1 MIHKER
7 ALKELDLLSR
17 EQPHGGTPGPKLRLV
32 AGVLGQHADHLPGDD
47 GTAPGR
53 ILCPLR
59 RIPRVG
65 LCNSFQLLRQGEGI
79 KGSHVLIKGH
89 ARAFRISRALLP
101 HGQIAKQHELLRG
114 AQLGSPLVE
123 LRLPILGPQ
132 GGGPREHGGSIFLF
146 CADAQHPFPFRG
158 LHKGPHLIA
167 LEDHVLIV
175 GTDAAPLEH
184 RRAQGLLQ
192 EVDELAEMG
201 GPLYGC
207 PGKAQLIRH
216 FIVVNGQV
224 AVVFLRAEHL
234 PRVAIG
240 SR

>member
-1 MIHKER
+1 MIGR
-7 ALKELDLLSR
+7 AQGESFAPSAVYQGWGSVILL
-17 EQPHGGTPGPKLRLV
+17 
-32 AGVLGQHADHLPGDD
+32 
-47 GTAPGR
+47 
-53 ILCPLR
+53 
-59 RIPRVG
+59 
-65 LCNSFQLLRQGEGI
+65 QLLRQGEGI

-123 LRLPILGPQ
+123 LRLPVLGPQ

-175 GTDAAPLEH
+175 GTDTAPLKH
-184 RRAQGLLQ
+184 RRAQGLLK
-192 EVDELAEMG
+192 EVDELAKMG